1 MKEDNIKTL
10 YDPKNGDRWKKY
22 KKAADIIGYAVRQ
35 SRLDSKLKERAALIS
50 KCATNL
56 QFAES
61 SITGHRRIKKA
72 NFCRQR
78 LCPMCQWR
86 LAERR
91 RINFLKI
98 IENLT
103 SSNFLFVTFT
113 VRNCTSEEIRETIYL
128 LLESFYKFYRNKLK
142 KNNKKGFCNGYYR
155 SVEITYNR
163 KNNTY
168 HPHMHVVLAVD
179 SSYFNQ
185 NYMKKS
191 EWRRQWQKYLGV
203 DYLPQIEAEKVEGRK
218 GGLANEVCKYVT
230 KPNTYINADDLDL
243 TAEQFELLDRQLRGI
258 KMVSSSGVFAEA
270 ARKLKLEDDMGSADL
285 IFESITDDNT
295 DEWKRY
301 WYFFNDSTKEYIRYI
316 S

>member
-1 MKEDNIKTL
+1 MKEDNIKKL
-10 YDPKNGDRWKKY
+10 YDPKNDDRWIKY
-22 KKAADIIGYAVRQ
+22 KNAADIIAYAVEQ
-35 SRLDSKLKERAALIS
+35 SRLDSKLKEKAVLIS
-50 KCATNL
+50 KCATTL

-98 IENLT
+98 IENLP
-103 SSNFLFVTFT
+103 SSNFLFVTLT
-113 VRNCTSEEIRETIYL
+113 VRNCKGEEIRETICL
-128 LLESFYKFYRNKLK
+128 LVKSFYKFYKNKLK
-142 KNNKKGFCNGYYR
+142 KNNKKGFSNGFYR
-155 SVEITYNR
+155 SVEITYN
-163 KNNTY
+163 KENNTY

-191 EWRRQWQKYLGV
+191 EWRKQWQKYLGV

-218 GGLANEVCKYVT
+218 VGLANEFCKYIT
-230 KPNTYINADDLDL
+230 KPNLNEDDLHL

-258 KMVSSSGVFAEA
+258 KMVYPSGVFAEA
-270 ARKLKLEDDMGSADL
+270 ARKLKLKNNMDSADL
-285 IFESITDDNT
+285 ISESITDDNS
-295 DEWKRY
+295 DEWKKC
-301 WYFFNDSTKEYIRYI
+301 WYIFNDSTREYIRYI